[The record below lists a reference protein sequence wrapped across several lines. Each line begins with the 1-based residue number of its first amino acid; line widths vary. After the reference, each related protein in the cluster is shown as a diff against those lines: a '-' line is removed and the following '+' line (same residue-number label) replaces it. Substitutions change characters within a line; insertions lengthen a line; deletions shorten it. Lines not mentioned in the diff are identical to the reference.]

1 MSAYRRAHL
10 RQYLTGSSRPDHN
23 QQRQT
28 RHSARTPGFAKSDS
42 VSAPRRGGGTPGQRH
57 RRGVR
62 GEFPTSPS
70 SHSQSPAVWPIPMDS
85 APSAV
90 GRTATARGAG
100 GVRLVDEWLYLLSGQ
115 VRLILADHDITMG
128 RPRRK
133 SLSSIPRDGVQA
145 AFYNDPRIA
154 DRSIHESPL
163 TLFPGAGWP
172 HGLRPRRGGGYVG
185 HAALPS
191 SSCSGRS
198 QCWRSGRGSDA

>member
-1 MSAYRRAHL
+1 
-10 RQYLTGSSRPDHN
+10 
-23 QQRQT
+23 
-28 RHSARTPGFAKSDS
+28 
-42 VSAPRRGGGTPGQRH
+42 
-57 RRGVR
+57 
-62 GEFPTSPS
+62 
-70 SHSQSPAVWPIPMDS
+70 MDS

-90 GRTATARGAG
+90 RRTATARGAG

-133 SLSSIPRDGVQA
+133 SLSSIPRSTTI
-145 AFYNDPRIA
+145 PRIA